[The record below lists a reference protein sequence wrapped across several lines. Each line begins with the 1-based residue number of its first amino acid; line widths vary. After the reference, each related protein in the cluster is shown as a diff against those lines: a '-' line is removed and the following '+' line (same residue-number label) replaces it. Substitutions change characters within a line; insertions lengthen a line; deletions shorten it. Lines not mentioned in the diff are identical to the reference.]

1 MTSSADGGPIG
12 RPACEEPMN
21 LDRFQPCAGRG
32 TGRRGST
39 SVETIRRVHS
49 MRIVLVILFL
59 CFAGLA
65 VLLRGFWD

>member
-1 MTSSADGGPIG
+1 
-12 RPACEEPMN
+12 
-21 LDRFQPCAGRG
+21 
-32 TGRRGST
+32 
-39 SVETIRRVHS
+39 